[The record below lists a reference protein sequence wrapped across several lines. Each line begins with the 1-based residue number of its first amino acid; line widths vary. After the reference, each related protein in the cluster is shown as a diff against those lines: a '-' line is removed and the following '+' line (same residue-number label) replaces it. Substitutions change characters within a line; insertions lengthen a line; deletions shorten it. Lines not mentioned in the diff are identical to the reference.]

1 MQVTVTGN
9 RIPAMSE
16 SAIAKVNALA
26 DFSRQHEQVKID
38 THHIIHGGMY
48 GRTITI
54 PAGVMLTG
62 VLIKVPTI
70 LVVSGDCT
78 VFADNKSFRLSGFHA
93 LPASANRKQA
103 FIAHSDTT
111 MTMILASDAMTVEQ
125 AEDQFTDEGDQLF
138 SRNEDAK
145 NFINITGE

>member
-1 MQVTVTGN
+1 MEIAVTGN
-9 RIPAMSE
+9 RIPAMSD

-70 LVVSGDCT
+70 LVISGDCT
-78 VFADNKSFRLSGFHA
+78 VFADNKSYRISGFHA
-93 LPASANRKQA
+93 IPASAYRKQA
-103 FIAHSDTT
+103 FIAHIDTS
-111 MTMILASDAMTVEQ
+111 MTMILASDAATVAE
-125 AEDQFTDEGDQLF
+125 AEDQFTDEGDELF
-138 SRNEDAK
+138 SRNEDAR